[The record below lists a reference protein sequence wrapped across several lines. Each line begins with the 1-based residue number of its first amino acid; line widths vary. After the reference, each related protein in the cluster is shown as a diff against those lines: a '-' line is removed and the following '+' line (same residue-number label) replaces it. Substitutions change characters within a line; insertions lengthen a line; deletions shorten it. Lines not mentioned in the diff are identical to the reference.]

1 MTEPN
6 CICSLCGRT
15 FYRHPEFDELV
26 CPNPKCMSNEIEDIE
41 EYDKSMAEDDWDK
54 WQEDRRLY
62 GN

>member
-1 MTEPN
+1 
-6 CICSLCGRT
+6 
-15 FYRHPEFDELV
+15 
-26 CPNPKCMSNEIEDIE
+26 MSNEIEDIE